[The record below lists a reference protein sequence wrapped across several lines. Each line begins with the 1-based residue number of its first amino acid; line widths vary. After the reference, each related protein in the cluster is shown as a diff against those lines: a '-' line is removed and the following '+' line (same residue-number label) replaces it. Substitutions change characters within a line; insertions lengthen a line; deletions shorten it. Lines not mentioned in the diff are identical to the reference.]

1 MQTPSHQPDPDLLAP
16 DFRLPATDGSTVA
29 RDTVRGPH
37 GLLVMFLCN
46 HCPYVQ
52 AVIDRLNDD
61 CRELQSR
68 GIGCVA
74 IMSNDTVQ
82 YPADAFPHM
91 QAFAEQHHLCFPYLY
106 DESQAVARAYAAV
119 CTPDF
124 FGFNRDLQLRYRG
137 RLDPYGIRPAP
148 AQGRQ
153 RELVDAMVS
162 LVHSDA
168 LPPAQSP
175 SIGCSIK
182 WR

>member
-1 MQTPSHQPDPDLLAP
+1 MQTPSHQPDPDFLAP
-16 DFRLPATDGSTVA
+16 DFQLPGTDGSTVA
-29 RDTVRGPH
+29 RDAVRGPD

-52 AVIDRLNDD
+52 AVITRLTDD
-61 CRELQSR
+61 CRELQSQ

-82 YPADAFPHM
+82 YPADSFERM
-91 QAFAEQHHLCFPYLY
+91 QAFAAQHALCFPYLY
-106 DESQAVARAYAAV
+106 DESQAVARAYGAV

-124 FGFNRDLQLRYRG
+124 FGFNRQLQLRYRG
-137 RLDPYGIRPAP
+137 RLDPYGIQAAP

-153 RELVDAMVS
+153 RELVDAMS
-162 LVHSDA
+162 GLVRSDTV
-168 LPPAQSP
+168 PPAQSP